1 MIKYIIGYIGNNKFV
16 LKVYFWNDDEKIKE
30 FFKICSFDDI
40 YIEFVYVRKIE
51 KKLKEIEN
59 I

>member
-1 MIKYIIGYIGNNKFV
+1 MIKYIIGYKGNDKM

-30 FFKICSFDDI
+30 FFKICWFDDI
-40 YIEFVYVRKIE
+40 KIEFVVRKIE